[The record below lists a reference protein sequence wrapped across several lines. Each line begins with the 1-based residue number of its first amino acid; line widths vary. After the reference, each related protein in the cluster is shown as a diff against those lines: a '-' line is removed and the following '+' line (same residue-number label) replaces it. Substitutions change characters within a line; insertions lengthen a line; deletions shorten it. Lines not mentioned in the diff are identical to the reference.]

1 MKQFIKII
9 TASVMILF
17 LSSCYYDAYYELP
30 EDDVITENVS
40 YANDI
45 QPLWDASC
53 VVCHNGNVPPDL
65 RPDTSYDALQNGWL
79 VPGEAE
85 SSIIYQSLLGSNG
98 VLLMPPGAQWP
109 LSDTNLVRDWI
120 NQGALDN

>member
-1 MKQFIKII
+1 
-9 TASVMILF
+9 MILF